1 MAITAVAL
9 GPEYR
14 TEALRRLAD
23 EHFDVLVI
31 GAGVVGAGAALD
43 AASRGLKVAL
53 VEARDFASGTS
64 SRSSKL
70 VHGGLR
76 YLKQLNFHLVF
87 EALRER
93 KLILERLCPH
103 LARPVEFIYPLERPL
118 WDRAYVGAGVGVYD
132 VLGAGRGVPHHL
144 RHLSKKATLRSFR
157 SGKPG
162 TIKGGIAFYE
172 GQLDDARH
180 TMMIARTAADYG
192 AAVVSSCRV
201 TSFLRDGT
209 GRDAAVVGAV
219 ARDLESGTEIRIRA
233 TATINA
239 AGVWTDD
246 IQEMIGGTG
255 QFRVR
260 ASKGVHVLVPRDRI
274 DSDTGLITE
283 TEKSLLFIIPCPWSD
298 DFWILGT
305 TDTTWDLDRAHP
317 AASRQD
323 IDYIL
328 DQANKLLGRPLTRD
342 DVVGVYAGLRPLLA
356 GESDETSK
364 LSREHAC
371 VSPVPGLVIIAGGK
385 YTTYRVMAKD
395 AVDLAAKALDKPV
408 PGCLTD
414 RVPLVGAAG
423 YEALVTT
430 REALAA
436 RSGLGVDRIDH
447 LLGRY
452 GSAVREVLDLVAEH
466 PELGEPLEHAPR
478 YLKVEAYYGV
488 SHEGALHLDDL
499 LARRLRV
506 SVDTWDRGVEVA
518 REVAD
523 LVAPL
528 LGWDA
533 AAVEREVEHYR
544 ARVAAERDSQ
554 DQLDD
559 RTADSARLG
568 APEVRAGAG

>member
-1 MAITAVAL
+1 MTTTARAL
-9 GPEYR
+9 SPEYR
-14 TEALRRLAD
+14 AEAVGRLAD
-23 EHFDVLVI
+23 EQFDILVI

-76 YLKQLNFHLVF
+76 YLKQLNFALVF

-103 LARPVEFIYPLERPL
+103 LARPVAFIYPLEKPL

-132 VLGAGRGVPHHL
+132 VLGAGRGVPSHL
-144 RHLSKKATLRSFR
+144 KHLSKKATLRSFR

-162 TIKGGIAFYE
+162 GIKGGIKFYE

-192 AAVVSSCRV
+192 AVVASSVRV
-201 TSFLRDGT
+201 TSFLKDGET
-209 GRDAAVVGAV
+209 VVGAV
-219 ARDLESGTEIRIRA
+219 ARDLESGQEIRIRA
-233 TATINA
+233 KATINA
-239 AGVWTDD
+239 AGVWTDE
-246 IQEMIGGTG
+246 IQEMIGGKG

-283 TEKSLLFIIPCPWSD
+283 TPTSLLFIIPCPWSD

-305 TDTTWDLDRAHP
+305 TDTKWDLDLAHP
-317 AASRQD
+317 AASRTD

-328 DQANKLLGRPLTRD
+328 EQANKLLATPLTRD

-356 GESDETSK
+356 GESDQTSK

-371 VSPVPGLVIIAGGK
+371 VSPVPGLVIVAGGK
-385 YTTYRVMAKD
+385 YTTYRVMAED
-395 AVDLAAKALDKPV
+395 GVDLAVKALDRPV
-408 PGCLTD
+408 SPSITD

-423 YEALVTT
+423 YEALVNTAD
-430 REALAA
+430 ALAA
-436 RSGLGVDRIDH
+436 QSGLPVEWIQH

-452 GSAVREVLDLVAEH
+452 GSAIREVLDLVADD
-466 PELGEPLEHAPR
+466 PALGQPLNHAPR
-478 YLKVEAYYGV
+478 YLRVEAHYAA
-488 SHEGALHLDDL
+488 SHEGALHLDDI

-506 SVDTWDRGVEVA
+506 SIDTWDRGVDVANEVA
-518 REVAD
+518 EI
-523 LVAPL
+523 VAPV
-528 LGWDA
+528 LGWDEA
-533 AAVEREVEHYR
+533 AISREVEHYR
-544 ARVAAERDSQ
+544 KRVAAERDSQ

-568 APEVRAGAG
+568 APEVRVGVG

>member
-1 MAITAVAL
+1 MTTTARAL
-9 GPEYR
+9 SPEYR
-14 TEALRRLAD
+14 AEAVGRLAD
-23 EHFDVLVI
+23 EQFDILVI

-76 YLKQLNFHLVF
+76 YLKQLNFPLVF

-103 LARPVEFIYPLERPL
+103 LARPVAFIYPLEKPV

-132 VLGAGRGVPHHL
+132 VLGAGRGVPSHL
-144 RHLSKKATLRSFR
+144 KHLSKKATLRSFR

-162 TIKGGIAFYE
+162 GIKGGIKFYE

-192 AAVVSSCRV
+192 AVVASSVRV
-201 TSFLRDGT
+201 TSFLKDGET
-209 GRDAAVVGAV
+209 VVGAV
-219 ARDLESGTEIRIRA
+219 ARDLESGQEIRIRA
-233 TATINA
+233 KATINA
-239 AGVWTDD
+239 AGVWTDE
-246 IQEMIGGTG
+246 IQEMIGGKG

-283 TEKSLLFIIPCPWSD
+283 TPTSLLFIIPCPWSD

-305 TDTTWDLDRAHP
+305 TDTKWELDLAHP
-317 AASRQD
+317 AASRTD

-328 DQANKLLGRPLTRD
+328 EQANKLLATPLTRD

-356 GESDETSK
+356 GESDQTSK

-371 VSPVPGLVIIAGGK
+371 VSPVAGLVIVAGGK
-385 YTTYRVMAKD
+385 YTTYRVMAED
-395 AVDLAAKALDKPV
+395 GVDLAVKALDRPV
-408 PGCLTD
+408 PPSITD

-423 YEALVTT
+423 YEALVNTAD
-430 REALAA
+430 ALAA
-436 RSGLGVDRIDH
+436 QSGLPVDRIQH

-452 GSAVREVLDLVAEH
+452 GSAIREVLDLVADD
-466 PELGEPLEHAPR
+466 PALGQPLNHAPR
-478 YLKVEAYYGV
+478 YLRVEARYAA
-488 SHEGALHLDDL
+488 SHEGALHLDDI

-506 SVDTWDRGVEVA
+506 SIDTWDRGVDVANEVA
-518 REVAD
+518 EI
-523 LVAPL
+523 VAPV
-528 LGWDA
+528 LGWDEA
-533 AAVEREVEHYR
+533 AIAREVEHYR
-544 ARVAAERDSQ
+544 KRVAAERDSQ

-568 APEVRAGAG
+568 APEVRVGVG

>member
-1 MAITAVAL
+1 MATTARAL
-9 GPEYR
+9 SPKYR
-14 TEALRRLAD
+14 AEAVGRLAD
-23 EHFDVLVI
+23 EQFDILVI

-76 YLKQLNFHLVF
+76 YLKQLNFALVF

-103 LARPVEFIYPLERPL
+103 LARPVAFIYPLEKPV

-132 VLGAGRGVPHHL
+132 VLGAGRGVPSHL
-144 RHLSKKATLRSFR
+144 KHLSKKETLRSFR

-162 TIKGGIAFYE
+162 GIKGGIKFYE

-192 AAVVSSCRV
+192 AVVASSVRV
-201 TSFLRDGT
+201 TSFLRDGET
-209 GRDAAVVGAV
+209 VVGAV
-219 ARDLESGTEIRIRA
+219 ARDLESGQEIRIRA
-233 TATINA
+233 KATINA
-239 AGVWTDD
+239 AGVWTDE
-246 IQEMIGGTG
+246 IQDMIGGKG

-283 TEKSLLFIIPCPWSD
+283 TPTSLLFIIPCPWSD

-305 TDTTWDLDRAHP
+305 TDTKWDLDLAHP
-317 AASRQD
+317 AASRAD

-328 DQANKLLGRPLTRD
+328 EQANKLLATPLTRD

-356 GESDETSK
+356 GESDQTSK

-371 VSPVPGLVIIAGGK
+371 VSPVAGLVIVAGGK
-385 YTTYRVMAKD
+385 YTTYRVMAED
-395 AVDLAAKALDKPV
+395 GVDLAVKVLDRPV
-408 PGCLTD
+408 SPSITD

-423 YEALVTT
+423 YEALVNT
-430 REALAA
+430 ADVLAA
-436 RSGLGVDRIDH
+436 QSGLPVDRIQH

-452 GSAVREVLDLVAEH
+452 GSAIREVLDLVADD
-466 PELGEPLEHAPR
+466 PALGQPLSHAPR
-478 YLKVEAYYGV
+478 YLRVEARYAA
-488 SHEGALHLDDL
+488 SHEGALHLDDI
-499 LARRLRV
+499 LARRLRI
-506 SVDTWDRGVEVA
+506 SIDTWDRGVDVANEVA
-518 REVAD
+518 EI
-523 LVAPL
+523 VAPV
-528 LGWDA
+528 LGWDEA
-533 AAVEREVEHYR
+533 AISREVEHYR
-544 ARVAAERDSQ
+544 KRVAAERDSQ

-568 APEVRAGAG
+568 APEVRVGVG

>member
-1 MAITAVAL
+1 MATTARAL
-9 GPEYR
+9 SPKYR
-14 TEALRRLAD
+14 AEAVGRLAD
-23 EHFDVLVI
+23 EQFDILVI

-76 YLKQLNFHLVF
+76 YLKQLNFPLVF

-103 LARPVEFIYPLERPL
+103 LARPVAFIYPLEKPV

-132 VLGAGRGVPHHL
+132 VLGAGRGVPSHL
-144 RHLSKKATLRSFR
+144 KHLSKKETLRSFR

-162 TIKGGIAFYE
+162 GIKGGIKFYE

-192 AAVVSSCRV
+192 AVVASSVRV
-201 TSFLRDGT
+201 TSFLRDGET
-209 GRDAAVVGAV
+209 VVGAV
-219 ARDLESGTEIRIRA
+219 ARDLESGQEIRIRA
-233 TATINA
+233 KATINA
-239 AGVWTDD
+239 AGVWTDE
-246 IQEMIGGTG
+246 IQDMIGGKG

-283 TEKSLLFIIPCPWSD
+283 TQTSLLFIIPCPWSD
-298 DFWILGT
+298 DFWIIGT
-305 TDTTWDLDRAHP
+305 TDTKWDLDLAHP
-317 AASRQD
+317 AASRAD

-328 DQANKLLGRPLTRD
+328 EQANKLLAKPLTRD

-371 VSPVPGLVIIAGGK
+371 VSPVPGLVIVAGGK

-395 AVDLAAKALDKPV
+395 GVDLAAKVLDRPV
-408 PGCLTD
+408 SPSITD
-414 RVPLVGAAG
+414 QVPLVGAAG
-423 YEALVTT
+423 YKALVNT
-430 REALAA
+430 ADVLAA
-436 RSGLGVDRIDH
+436 RSGLPVERIEH
-447 LLGRY
+447 LLG
-452 GSAVREVLDLVAEH
+452 
-466 PELGEPLEHAPR
+466 PL
-478 YLKVEAYYGV
+478 
-488 SHEGALHLDDL
+488 
-499 LARRLRV
+499 RLR
-506 SVDTWDRGVEVA
+506 DPRGS
-518 REVAD
+518 R
-523 LVAPL
+523 P
-528 LGWDA
+528 
-533 AAVEREVEHYR
+533 RR
-544 ARVAAERDSQ
+544 RR
-554 DQLDD
+554 
-559 RTADSARLG
+559 
-568 APEVRAGAG
+568 P

>member
-1 MAITAVAL
+1 MAITAAAL

-23 EHFDVLVI
+23 EEFDVLVI

-76 YLKQLNFHLVF
+76 YLKQLNFSLVF

-93 KLILERLCPH
+93 KLILETLCPH
-103 LARPVEFIYPLERPL
+103 LARPVEFIYPLEKSFV
-118 WDRAYVGAGVGVYD
+118 DRAWVGTGVGVYD

-162 TIKGGIAFYE
+162 AIKGGIAFYE

-201 TSFLRDGT
+201 TSFLRDGAT
-209 GRDAAVVGAV
+209 VTGAV
-219 ARDLESGTEIRIRA
+219 ATDLESGTEVRIRA
-233 TATINA
+233 KATINA

-246 IQEMIGGTG
+246 IQEMIGGKG
-255 QFRVR
+255 QFRVT

-298 DFWILGT
+298 EFWIIGT
-305 TDTTWDLDRAHP
+305 TDTTWTLDRAHP
-317 AASRQD
+317 AASQAD

-328 DQANKLLGRPLTRD
+328 AQANKLLAKPLTRD

-395 AVDLAAKALDKPV
+395 AVDLGVKVLDRPV
-408 PGCLTD
+408 PPCLTD

-423 YEALVTT
+423 YQALLNT

-436 RSGLGVDRIDH
+436 RSGLTVDRIDH

-478 YLKVEAYYGV
+478 YLKVEAYYGA

-506 SVDTWDRGVEVA
+506 SVDTWDRGVDVA
-518 REVAD
+518 HEVAD
-523 LVAPL
+523 IVAPL
-528 LGWDA
+528 LGWDGA
-533 AAVEREVEHYR
+533 TIENEVEHYR
-544 ARVAAERDSQ
+544 KRVEAERESQ
-554 DQLDD
+554 QQVDD

-568 APEVRAGAG
+568 APEVRTGVS

>member
-1 MAITAVAL
+1 MANTAVAL

-14 TEALRRLAD
+14 AAALRRLAD
-23 EHFDVLVI
+23 EHFDILVI

-76 YLKQLNFHLVF
+76 YLKQLNFGLVF

-93 KLILERLCPH
+93 KLILETLCPH
-103 LARPVEFIYPLERPL
+103 LARPVAFIYPLAKSA

-132 VLGAGRGVPHHL
+132 VLGAGRGVPSHL
-144 RHLSKKATLRSFR
+144 KHLSKKATLRSFR
-157 SGKPG
+157 AGKEG
-162 TIKGGIAFYE
+162 AIKGGIKFYE

-192 AAVVSSCRV
+192 AAVASSTRV
-201 TSFLRDGT
+201 TEFLREDE
-209 GRDAAVVGAV
+209 AVVGAI
-219 ARDLESGTEIRIRA
+219 ARDLESGREIRIRA
-233 TATINA
+233 AATINA
-239 AGVWTDD
+239 AGVWTDE
-246 IQEMIGGTG
+246 IQQMIGGKG

-260 ASKGVHVLVPRDRI
+260 ASKGVHVVVPRDRI

-298 DFWILGT
+298 DFWIIGT
-305 TDTTWDLDRAHP
+305 TDTPWDLDLAHP
-317 AASRQD
+317 AASRAD

-328 DQANKLLGRPLTRD
+328 DHANVLLERPLTRD

-356 GESDETSK
+356 GESDQTSK

-371 VSPVPGLVIIAGGK
+371 VSPVPGLVIVAGGK

-395 AVDLAAKALDKPV
+395 GVDLAAKSLDRPV
-408 PGCLTD
+408 PACLTD
-414 RVPLVGAAG
+414 KVPLVGAAG
-423 YEALVTT
+423 YPALVNT
-430 REALAA
+430 ASAMA
-436 RSGLGVDRIDH
+436 DRSGLSTKWIEH

-452 GSAVREVLDLVAEH
+452 GSAIREVLDLVAEH
-466 PELGEPLEHAPR
+466 PELGQPLEHAPR
-478 YLKVEAYYGV
+478 YLKVEAYYAV
-488 SHEGALHLDDL
+488 SHEGALHLDDI

-506 SVDTWDRGVEVA
+506 SVDTWDRGVDVASEVA
-518 REVAD
+518 GIVGPVLNWDDSTISREF
-523 LVAPL
+523 
-528 LGWDA
+528 
-533 AAVEREVEHYR
+533 EHYR
-544 ARVAAERDSQ
+544 TRVAAERDSQ
-554 DQLDD
+554 EQLDD
-559 RTADSARLG
+559 QTADSARLG
-568 APEVRAGAG
+568 APEVRAGVG

>member
-1 MAITAVAL
+1 MATTARAL
-9 GPEYR
+9 SPKYR
-14 TEALRRLAD
+14 AEAVGRLAD
-23 EHFDVLVI
+23 EQFDILVI

-76 YLKQLNFHLVF
+76 YLKQLNFPLVF

-103 LARPVEFIYPLERPL
+103 LARPVAFIYPLEKPV

-132 VLGAGRGVPHHL
+132 VLGAGRGVPSHL
-144 RHLSKKATLRSFR
+144 KHLSKKETLRSFR

-162 TIKGGIAFYE
+162 GIKGGIKFYE

-192 AAVVSSCRV
+192 AVVASSVRV
-201 TSFLRDGT
+201 TSFLRDGET
-209 GRDAAVVGAV
+209 VVGAV
-219 ARDLESGTEIRIRA
+219 ARDLESGQEIRIRA
-233 TATINA
+233 KATINA
-239 AGVWTDD
+239 AGVWTDE
-246 IQEMIGGTG
+246 IQDMIGGKG

-283 TEKSLLFIIPCPWSD
+283 TPTSLLFIIPCPWSD

-305 TDTTWDLDRAHP
+305 TDTKWDLDLAHP
-317 AASRQD
+317 AASRAD

-328 DQANKLLGRPLTRD
+328 EQANKLLLKPLTRD

-356 GESDETSK
+356 GESDQTSK

-371 VSPVPGLVIIAGGK
+371 VSPVAGLVIVAGGK
-385 YTTYRVMAKD
+385 YTTYRVMAED
-395 AVDLAAKALDKPV
+395 GVDLAVKVLDRPV
-408 PGCLTD
+408 SPSITD

-423 YEALVTT
+423 YEALVNT
-430 REALAA
+430 ADVLAA
-436 RSGLGVDRIDH
+436 QSGLPVERIQH

-452 GSAVREVLDLVAEH
+452 GSAIREVLDLVADD
-466 PELGEPLEHAPR
+466 PALGQPLNHAPR
-478 YLKVEAYYGV
+478 YLRVEARYAA
-488 SHEGALHLDDL
+488 SHEGALHLDDI

-506 SVDTWDRGVEVA
+506 SIDTWDRGVDVANEVA
-518 REVAD
+518 EI
-523 LVAPL
+523 VAPV
-528 LGWDA
+528 LGWDEA
-533 AAVEREVEHYR
+533 AISREVEHYR
-544 ARVAAERDSQ
+544 KRVAAERDSQ

-568 APEVRAGAG
+568 APEVRVGVG